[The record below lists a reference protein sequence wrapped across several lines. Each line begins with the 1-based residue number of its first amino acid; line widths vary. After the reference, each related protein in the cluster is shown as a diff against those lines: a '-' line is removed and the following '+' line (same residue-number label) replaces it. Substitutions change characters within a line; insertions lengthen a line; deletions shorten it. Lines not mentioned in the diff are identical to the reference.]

1 MIKCYKKP
9 SYPIQNIV
17 FLLNLYD
24 YLNQAMKEK
33 IVLHDK
39 TFVPFISNEEIEKAI
54 DELAA
59 RMNAEFKGCEDVP
72 VLLCVLNGAILFT
85 AELMKRLDFP
95 IELMS
100 MKLSSYT
107 GTHSSGEVKTVMGLT
122 GNVKDRMVIIVED
135 IVDTGNT
142 IVKIKEILKDAGA
155 KDSKVCTLLLKPEV
169 YKQEYRLDY
178 VGKSIPNAF
187 IVGFGLDYDELGRNL
202 PDIYVLG
209 Q

>member
-72 VLLCVLNGAILFT
+72 VLLCILNGAILFT

-107 GTHSSGEVKTVMGLT
+107 GTHTSGEVKTVMGLT

>member
-72 VLLCVLNGAILFT
+72 VLLCILNGAILFT

-107 GTHSSGEVKTVMGLT
+107 GTHTSGEVKTVMGLT

-155 KDSKVCTLLLKPEV
+155 KDSKVCTLLSKPEV
-169 YKQEYRLDY
+169 YKQEYKLDY

>member
-9 SYPIQNIV
+9 SYPIQNLV

-107 GTHSSGEVKTVMGLT
+107 GTHSNGEVKTVMGLT

-169 YKQEYRLDY
+169 YKQEYKLDY

>member
-1 MIKCYKKP
+1 
-9 SYPIQNIV
+9 
-17 FLLNLYD
+17 
-24 YLNQAMKEK
+24 MKEK

-39 TFVPFISNEEIEKAI
+39 TFVPYISNEEIEKAI
-54 DELAA
+54 DGLAS
-59 RMNAEFKGCEDVP
+59 RMNADFKGCGEVP
-72 VLLCVLNGAILFT
+72 VLLCILNGAVLFT

-95 IELMS
+95 LELMS

-107 GTHSSGEVKTVMGLT
+107 GTRSSGEVKTVMGIT
-122 GNVKDRMVIIVED
+122 GNVKDRTAIIVED

-155 KDSKVCTLLLKPEV
+155 KDSKVCTLLFKPEV
-169 YKQEYRLDY
+169 YNQEYRLDY

>member
-95 IELMS
+95 VELMS

-107 GTHSSGEVKTVMGLT
+107 GTHSGGEVKTVMGLT

-169 YKQEYRLDY
+169 YKQEYKLDY

>member
-1 MIKCYKKP
+1 
-9 SYPIQNIV
+9 
-17 FLLNLYD
+17 
-24 YLNQAMKEK
+24 MKEK

-95 IELMS
+95 VELMS

-142 IVKIKEILKDAGA
+142 IVKIKPNG
-155 KDSKVCTLLLKPEV
+155 
-169 YKQEYRLDY
+169 RF
-178 VGKSIPNAF
+178 GKSASISGNIKSVSASSSVVSVLTTNEIVSFSLGNMKEKSRVETDDSVKSICRMGSDVF
-187 IVGFGLDYDELGRNL
+187 IHRQSLIDEINTA
-202 PDIYVLG
+202 DK
-209 Q
+209 

>member
-107 GTHSSGEVKTVMGLT
+107 GTHSNGEVKTVMGLT

-169 YKQEYRLDY
+169 YKQEYKLDY

>member
-72 VLLCVLNGAILFT
+72 VLLCILNGAILFT

-107 GTHSSGEVKTVMGLT
+107 GTHTSGEVKTVMGLT

-169 YKQEYRLDY
+169 YKQEYKLDY

>member
-107 GTHSSGEVKTVMGLT
+107 GTHTSGEVKTVMGLT

-169 YKQEYRLDY
+169 YKQEYKLDY

>member
-107 GTHSSGEVKTVMGLT
+107 GTHTSGEVKTVMGLT

-155 KDSKVCTLLLKPEV
+155 KDSKVCTLLLKP
-169 YKQEYRLDY
+169 
-178 VGKSIPNAF
+178 
-187 IVGFGLDYDELGRNL
+187 
-202 PDIYVLG
+202 
-209 Q
+209 

>member
-59 RMNAEFKGCEDVP
+59 RMNAEFEGCEDVP

-107 GTHSSGEVKTVMGLT
+107 GTHTSGEVKTVMGLT

>member
-72 VLLCVLNGAILFT
+72 VLLCILNGAILFT

-107 GTHSSGEVKTVMGLT
+107 GTHTSGEVKTVMGIT

-169 YKQEYRLDY
+169 YKQEYKLDY